1 MLLPRERIG
10 PYTRALQAGVDALA
24 PNDDHVPLPRTLAHL
39 QALDPDLSGD
49 LLLPGE
55 VDDRSGLPA
64 FVWME
69 RALAEQA
76 VARGGEALPDGDE
89 LGRAAALDPALAARM
104 RARAALH
111 AHLRGRDLLAPSHLV
126 VQALRLD
133 REEAYRASYDC
144 LSPTGVWVRVRADL
158 HGPHGWASGLLAV
171 RDDGT
176 VFADPGLR
184 HLFARHAATPL
195 LAMAS
200 QLAAGTGARV
210 ARLSRGALGPFWFP
224 GLPLPDGVPAAL
236 GHGLVLH
243 LTAEVVGDD
252 VHTSAHRDPL
262 VAPDPDERPPDGTGL
277 YRERRLAVSAG
288 LIGAARAW
296 AADRGCDVPVVGL
309 NPRRSSARS
318 MNK

>member
-1 MLLPRERIG
+1 MELPRERIG
-10 PYTRALQAGVDALA
+10 PYTRALRAGVDALA
-24 PNDDHVPLPRTLAHL
+24 PNDDHVPLPRTVAHL
-39 QALDPDLSGD
+39 EALDPELSGD
-49 LLLPGE
+49 LLLPAE

-76 VARGGEALPDGDE
+76 VARGGDPLPDDGE

-111 AHLRGRDLLAPSHLV
+111 THLRAHELLSPSRLV

-144 LSPTGVWVRVRADL
+144 LSPTGVWVRIRTDL

-171 RDDGT
+171 RDDGS

-195 LAMAS
+195 LAMTS
-200 QLAAGTGARV
+200 QLGAGTGARV

-224 GLPLPDGVPAAL
+224 GFPLPDGVPAAL
-236 GHGLVLH
+236 GRGLALH

-262 VAPDPDERPPDGTGL
+262 IPPDPDERPPAGVGI

-296 AADRGCDVPVVGL
+296 AADRGCDVPVVRL
-309 NPRRSSARS
+309 EPRR
-318 MNK
+318 